1 MYLIFTTESK
11 NFENVIEKTDFCI
24 DKIEG
29 NSYYFEEN
37 NNLDLL
43 EKEIQTI
50 TDNNNISGYFESEE

>member
-37 NNLDLL
+37 NNIDLL
-43 EKEIQTI
+43 EKEIRVI
-50 TDNNNISGYFESEE
+50 ADNNNISGYVESEE